1 MSDTITLTLT
11 TLDGNSTPIRCK
23 PTETIG
29 HVRRR
34 LQPTATSS
42 SSSSSSSAPRIN
54 LSCDGVLL
62 ADDALVATLTTN
74 HLTGWTPRYTS
85 HRSDDQRRGLAQR
98 TMQAA
103 LDREQLVALARKLWS
118 AAVRYARAAAE
129 VARTVS
135 PSLWLKLGAWLAL
148 FYLVCRADLGGPFLV
163 VSALVFV
170 WRVGFSD
177 RSAQEESAYTVF
189 NHGFRAL
196 PGQLQQEDVQRNV
209 VGL

>member
-11 TLDGNSTPIRCK
+11 TLDGNSTPIRVQADE
-23 PTETIG
+23 TTIG
-29 HVRRR
+29 HGAAPP
-34 LQPTATSS
+34 QPAAKASS

-74 HLTGWTPRYTS
+74 HLTGWTRRRYTS
-85 HRSDDQRRGLAQR
+85 HAQRDQRRGLAQR

-135 PSLWLKLGAWLAL
+135 PSLWLKLGAQARPLLSRVPRGSGRTLPCCVGAGVRLA
-148 FYLVCRADLGGPFLV
+148 R
-163 VSALVFV
+163 
-170 WRVGFSD
+170 RI
-177 RSAQEESAYTVF
+177 
-189 NHGFRAL
+189 
-196 PGQLQQEDVQRNV
+196 
-209 VGL
+209 